1 MENVPN
7 NHFTDET
14 DRCVRIAGL
23 NFCEKPSFRG
33 ENAKKYED
41 SANYTRIPEAMLRSP
56 NVILGSV
63 LVVKKWDIG
72 ICWDLSQSHVQY
84 VSGINPI
91 VKKRGFWDQSQ
102 CLVQVVSGIAC
113 N

>member
-72 ICWDLSQSHVQY
+72 ICPKVMYSMYLESIQ
-84 VSGINPI
+84 
-91 VKKRGFWDQSQ
+91 
-102 CLVQVVSGIAC
+102 L
-113 N
+113 

>member
-56 NVILGSV
+56 NV
-63 LVVKKWDIG
+63 
-72 ICWDLSQSHVQY
+72 QY

-102 CLVQVVSGIAC
+102 CLVQVVSGIAP